1 MSQGD
6 RCNAGDGQAPRL
18 SRNVALIA
26 NLQESRAKFVCDD
39 MSDANELTIHL
50 FAAIAEHERKLI

>member
-1 MSQGD
+1 
-6 RCNAGDGQAPRL
+6 
-18 SRNVALIA
+18 LIA